1 MAMDRTSELEEG
13 RRAYVQRRWADAF
26 RLLTDADEASP
37 LDNTDLEHLGRSA
50 SMIGRDD
57 AAFAVLQR
65 GYDIFLAMGDELGAA
80 RLAFWH
86 GFRCFSL
93 GETGR
98 AVAWLARA
106 EKLVAR
112 HGADCVEQGYL
123 LVPAIHQHLRAG
135 NIDAAF
141 ATATAA
147 AAIGD
152 RFNDDDLSG
161 LARQLQGRALLLKGD
176 VKAGLQLL
184 DEAMLTATT
193 GSGTELVRG
202 LVYCSVIACC
212 QQIYAVDRAREWTAV
227 LAHWCDAQ
235 PQLGIFSGA
244 CRVHRA
250 ELMQLDGAWSKSIE
264 EVRRVTG
271 RNPTLVAGERAA
283 AAYQEAEIHRLRGE
297 FAAAERAYGDASEA
311 GGETQP
317 GLALLRLAQGQL
329 ETAAASIR
337 RAVDAAIDPLRSVRF
352 LPAYVEIMLAT
363 GDISEA
369 RSGAARLA
377 IAAGTYGTPVLE
389 AMAAHA
395 LGGVELAA
403 GHAREALPALK
414 RAFDI
419 WQGLDAPYLAARI
432 RVALGQ
438 AYSALDDEDGGR
450 LELTAARKVFETL
463 GARPDIAA
471 LDAAGPAS
479 KARAAGGLSAREVEV
494 LRLAATGKTNKVIA
508 SELGLSPKTIDRHV
522 SNILTKLDVPT
533 RAAATAYAYQHGL
546 IDA

>member
-1 MAMDRTSELEEG
+1 M
-13 RRAYVQRRWADAF
+13 
-26 RLLTDADEASP
+26 
-37 LDNTDLEHLGRSA
+37 
-50 SMIGRDD
+50 
-57 AAFAVLQR
+57 
-65 GYDIFLAMGDELGAA
+65 
-80 RLAFWH
+80 
-86 GFRCFSL
+86 
-93 GETGR
+93 
-98 AVAWLARA
+98 
-106 EKLVAR
+106 
-112 HGADCVEQGYL
+112 
-123 LVPAIHQHLRAG
+123 
-135 NIDAAF
+135 
-141 ATATAA
+141 
-147 AAIGD
+147 
-152 RFNDDDLSG
+152 
-161 LARQLQGRALLLKGD
+161 
-176 VKAGLQLL
+176 
-184 DEAMLTATT
+184 
-193 GSGTELVRG
+193 
-202 LVYCSVIACC
+202 
-212 QQIYAVDRAREWTAV
+212 
-227 LAHWCDAQ
+227 AQ

-297 FAAAERAYGDASEA
+297 FAAAERAYGNASEA

-317 GLALLRLAQGQL
+317 GLALLRLSQGQL